1 MFGIEILVKPVFSL
15 VGGLVTHLL
24 KRPHLKLD
32 CGWRHEPNGNG
43 IGNFLAL
50 AIKIINPGHE
60 SIFFEQI
67 EATDNDGKTFY
78 PLFFLIP
85 RGSEVAPQRNLVG
98 LIPCG
103 HIRHK
108 GIQEIRVIDATD
120 NVYVLKG
127 KKLRTAVEGLLSEM
141 SRLESLGF
149 TIHPTSPHLD

>member
-1 MFGIEILVKPVFSL
+1 MLEIEILIKPV
-15 VGGLVTHLL
+15 LVTAKGLASYFL
-24 KRPHLKLD
+24 KRPRLKLVCD
-32 CGWRHEPNGNG
+32 WCHEPNGDG

-50 AIKIINPGHE
+50 TIKIINPGSE

-67 EATDNDGKTFY
+67 EATDNDRNTFY
-78 PLFFLIP
+78 PSFFLIP
-85 RGSEVAPQRNLVG
+85 RGSEVAPRQNLVG

-103 HIRHK
+103 NIRHK
-108 GIQEIRVIDATD
+108 GIREIRVIDATD

-149 TIHPTSPHLD
+149 TIHPTSPHP